1 MFSGRL
7 LIINAV
13 NYICLQ
19 PVQNAGNQFLTSNEV
34 VSSTEERKQMS
45 QPESSALCAFIPSTA
60 YPASENC
67 ILQQSRNDVAVTEL
81 ANAPNIMN
89 QMDLINR
96 LNKHVVVPLP
106 TIQAVA
112 NVHIPVSQ
120 DGLVLP
126 DSGSASA
133 LIGLLVVFD
142 L

>member
-1 MFSGRL
+1 
-7 LIINAV
+7 
-13 NYICLQ
+13 
-19 PVQNAGNQFLTSNEV
+19 
-34 VSSTEERKQMS
+34 MS
-45 QPESSALCAFIPSTA
+45 QPESSALCAFISSAA

-67 ILQQSRNDVAVTEL
+67 MLQQQSRNDVAVTEL
-81 ANAPNIMN
+81 PNAPNIMN

-112 NVHIPVSQ
+112 NVHVPVSQ

-133 LIGLLVVFD
+133 LIGLLVFFG